1 MGLSMNHNLN
11 FNLLEGLQKRVS
23 HPRLIEPAPDRTA
36 LDECYQAA
44 FRAPDHAYLRP
55 WRFVEIFA
63 DARQLASQEIAK
75 ALKSE
80 QSDMTDANYQKAS
93 QCLLRAPL
101 VVLVY
106 ASAVEHAKVPR
117 WEQEV
122 AVGCAAYAFST
133 ALFAL
138 GYGSVWRTGEA
149 ANSSAVAQ
157 AFGLEAHEKIVGFIY
172 IGTPEKN
179 DKNVPV
185 LQKDAYVTTYP
196 AVKPD

>member
-1 MGLSMNHNLN
+1 MGLSMNHKQNLS
-11 FNLLEGLQKRVS
+11 LIEGLQRRVS
-23 HPRLIEPAPDRTA
+23 HPRLLEPAPDRAT

-55 WRFVEIFA
+55 WRFVEISA
-63 DARQLASQEIAK
+63 DARQLASEKIAQ

-80 QSDMTDANYQKAS
+80 QPEMTDANYLKAS

-101 VVLVY
+101 VVMVY
-106 ASAVEHAKVPR
+106 ASTVDHAKVPR

-133 ALFAL
+133 ALFAT

-149 ANSSAVAQ
+149 ANSKAVAQ
-157 AFGLEAHEKIVGFIY
+157 ALGLAAHEKIIGFIY
-172 IGTPEKN
+172 VGTPEKN

-185 LQKDAYVTTYP
+185 LAQDAYVSTYP
-196 AVKPD
+196 VIKQD